1 MRKLTFSLLLVA
13 ATFIVKSSN
22 AQTRGNASDWRIPPP
37 YIPSG
42 PTATLPQVKLPLVK
56 QPDNPGSPGDMEPDE
71 PAMPALPKWKL
82 PYVLPP
88 IKSPAM
94 PMPEWVLPVN
104 PLEALLPYVLGP
116 APRPGL
122 PLPGQPAVPGTPQ
135 DPKKPNVTAPPEVKS
150 IPGAPTTPGYWS
162 SEKLGGGEAYWWHP
176 GVPGN
181 PKADGPGYYDHDGG
195 GGISTFTGA
204 SVGPS
209 YWHMPFETPPLGIP
223 GLGHFTP
230 TEPPG
235 GGMRYYLHPGTPRD
249 PYERGPG
256 YYDTLGGSDLSEI
269 LGFFVGPYYWIP
281 DVPPQ
286 PVRPPV
292 QPTPPGQLFNYTPD
306 IIIATSVLLF

>member
-13 ATFIVKSSN
+13 ATFIAGSSD

-37 YIPSG
+37 NIPSG
-42 PTATLPQVKLPLVK
+42 QTATLPPVKLPLVK
-56 QPDNPGSPGDMEPDE
+56 QPDNPGAPGDMEPDE

-82 PYVLPP
+82 PNVLPP
-88 IKSPAM
+88 IKSPAV
-94 PMPEWVLPVN
+94 PMPEWILPVN
-104 PLEALLPYVLGP
+104 PPEEVLPYILTP
-116 APRPGL
+116 APQNTGKT
-122 PLPGQPAVPGTPQ
+122 G
-135 DPKKPNVTAPPEVKS
+135 VTASPKAKGIS
-150 IPGAPTTPGYWS
+150 GAPTTPGYWS
-162 SEKLGGGEAYWWHP
+162 SEKLGGGPAYWWHP

-181 PKADGPGYYDHDGG
+181 PKAGGPGYYNHDGG

-223 GLGHFTP
+223 KGPGHFTP

-235 GGMRYYLHPGTPRD
+235 GGVRYYLHPGTPGN

-256 YYDTLGGSDLSEI
+256 YYVTQGGSDLSEI
-269 LGFFVGPYYWIP
+269 LGFFAGPYYWIP

-286 PVRPPV
+286 PVKPPV
-292 QPTPPGQLFNYTPD
+292 QPAPPGQLFNYTPD